1 MVDDLA
7 PLQKML
13 YSYPMRGMAP
23 SEGGSDLTGTP
34 SETDTDIESQLQS
47 SRLSP
52 EDRRILIR
60 KLLGKQLIIL

>member
-1 MVDDLA
+1 MDELA
-7 PLQKML
+7 PLQRML
-13 YSYPMRGMAP
+13 YSNPMRGVP
-23 SEGGSDLTGTP
+23 SEGSSELTGTP

-60 KLLGKQLIIL
+60 RLLGEPL